1 MPIDQLARI
10 ELCALTLRT
19 RFVPTKAVV
28 RLASIKLF
36 ACLMPMKQVR
46 IQRTLRTLVEWNSA
60 R

>member
-1 MPIDQLARI
+1 MLIDQLARI

-19 RFVPTKAVV
+19 QLVLTKS
-28 RLASIKLF
+28 LAYLTLVEPL

-46 IQRTLRTLVEWNSA
+46 IQRTLRTLVEWDSA